1 MEPSNNL
8 NEPLL
13 NAGYATIQEYRPTY
27 GNTTTSVYP
36 ISSLMQPK
44 VTHLKVGSKLL
55 VDLKGTKNWLVWTK
69 TYWFGHYVIKLRWD
83 LEDGYGHEFTYPCH
97 SADHQKEVI
106 ADVSRQLETFARQN
120 GVV

>member
-27 GNTTTSVYP
+27 GNSTTPVYP
-36 ISSLMQPK
+36 ISSLTQPK
-44 VTHLKVGSKLL
+44 VTHLKVGNKLVVSL
-55 VDLKGTKNWLVWTK
+55 TNTENWIVWTEK
-69 TYWFGHYVIKLRWD
+69 YFFGNYVVKLHWNTV
-83 LEDGYGHEFTYPCH
+83 GKPPHEFTYPCH
-97 SADHQKEVI
+97 SADHQKEII

-120 GVV
+120 V